1 MPRERSSEKRR
12 AFLRAAVAEIAKHG
26 TEASTARIARKAAL
40 AESTLFTYF
49 PSKSALFNVVYIE
62 LKDRVYRV
70 LNHNFPTDADLYA
83 RAKHIWTET
92 LAWGVKY
99 PNERTAS
106 LYLHLSSVI
115 TPETRS
121 HTDAQSVE
129 VRKTMQ
135 ELAMQG
141 LFRELPASFS
151 ATAMGAM
158 QDAVLDEIG
167 RDRKA
172 EAVLI
177 AKGFEAFWRMCL

>member
-1 MPRERSSEKRR
+1 MPRERSSEKRD
-12 AFLRAAVAEIAKHG
+12 AFLRAAVAEIAKSG
-26 TEASTARIARKAAL
+26 TKTSTARIASKAAL

-49 PSKSALFNVVYIE
+49 PSKSALFNVLYIE
-62 LKDRVYRV
+62 LKNKVYQV
-70 LNHNFPTDADLYA
+70 LNQDFPADADLYA
-83 RAKHIWTET
+83 RAKHIWTGT

-99 PNERTAS
+99 PNERKAA
-106 LYLHLSSVI
+106 LHLHLSNLI
-115 TPETRS
+115 TPATRS

-129 VRKTMQ
+129 VRKTMA

-141 LFRELPASFS
+141 VFRELPASFS

-167 RDRKA
+167 KDRKA
-172 EAVLI
+172 ETVLI